1 MNIYY
6 KIKKIMTYLKT
17 GLLLTLS
24 FITLQ
29 CSAQKKVDK
38 KNHTALSSAVTK
50 MNIQKIVLEEMTRG
64 SRRMVTI
71 TPTSKIVEVNRQVK
85 QVATQTAEWTAI
97 LENLSAEKLSRLETF
112 EAPTTKRYYDG
123 AFSAD
128 IKITAGDKVYTS
140 QSFDSGTPP
149 NEISEFYFSV
159 AKNFKD
165 R

>member
-1 MNIYY
+1 
-6 KIKKIMTYLKT
+6 MTYLKT
-17 GLLLTLS
+17 GALLAMS

-29 CSAQKKVDK
+29 CSAQKKADN
-38 KNHTALSSAVTK
+38 KNKVAVSTAVNE
-50 MNIQKIVLEEMTRG
+50 MQIQKIELEEMTRG
-64 SRRMVTI
+64 SRRMVTL
-71 TPTSKIVEVNRQVK
+71 TPTTKTVEVNREVK
-85 QVATQTAEWTAI
+85 NEKMPTAEWNTI
-97 LENLSAEKLSRLETF
+97 IKHLSKEKLSKLDKYTS
-112 EAPTTKRYYDG
+112 PTTKRFYDG

-159 AKNFKD
+159 AKSFKD